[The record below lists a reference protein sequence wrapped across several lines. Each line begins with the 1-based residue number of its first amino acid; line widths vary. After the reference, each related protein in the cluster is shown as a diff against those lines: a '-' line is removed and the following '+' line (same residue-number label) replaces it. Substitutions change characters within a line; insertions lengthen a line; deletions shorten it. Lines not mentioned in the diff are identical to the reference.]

1 MGLTVKRIE
10 RASKPGRY
18 GDGGNLFLQV
28 SPSGTKSWLFRYTI
42 NGKERWM
49 GLGPYPTFSLP
60 EARER
65 ARRAKQMLVDG
76 IDPLEQ
82 RAAERAMRDL
92 AAAKTKT
99 FQYCAEAYYQAHE
112 ASWSNAKHRQ
122 QFRHTMRDYVYP
134 KIGSLSVAAIDV
146 GQVLRCIEP
155 HWHAKASTMNR
166 TRGRIESVLDWAS
179 VRGYR
184 TGDNPARWKGHLSE
198 VLAAPGKIAKTEH
211 HPALGYNE
219 LPEFMTKV
227 AQQQGVAARALEFLI
242 LTATSSSE
250 TVNAVWS
257 EFDLANKVWVVP
269 AQRMKAGKEHRVPL
283 SDRAIEILQAL
294 PREGEFVFIGS
305 RPGAPISDLGMYRV
319 LRRLRPD
326 MSVHGFRATFRTW
339 ADEQTSYP
347 HHVVEQALAH
357 SVGSAVER
365 AYRRGD
371 IFKKRVLLMDAWAQ
385 YATTPMKSGTVVPLV
400 KRAEA

>member
-1 MGLTVKRIE
+1 
-10 RASKPGRY
+10 
-18 GDGGNLFLQV
+18 
-28 SPSGTKSWLFRYTI
+28 
-42 NGKERWM
+42 
-49 GLGPYPTFSLP
+49 
-60 EARER
+60 
-65 ARRAKQMLVDG
+65 
-76 IDPLEQ
+76 
-82 RAAERAMRDL
+82 
-92 AAAKTKT
+92 
-99 FQYCAEAYYQAHE
+99 
-112 ASWSNAKHRQ
+112 
-122 QFRHTMRDYVYP
+122 
-134 KIGSLSVAAIDV
+134 
-146 GQVLRCIEP
+146 
-155 HWHAKASTMNR
+155 
-166 TRGRIESVLDWAS
+166 
-179 VRGYR
+179 
-184 TGDNPARWKGHLSE
+184 
-198 VLAAPGKIAKTEH
+198 
-211 HPALGYNE
+211 
-219 LPEFMTKV
+219 MTKV

-242 LTATSSSE
+242 LTATRSSE